1 MDATTR
7 KHDIDPPGLTA
18 GFTLVEALI
27 VMSILTIGLS
37 TAVNHLATYQ
47 RDAKLFRVAS
57 SVKLLVERTYSHA
70 LATRQEMVVT
80 VEPTLARARTASG
93 MERER
98 LAFKAPIAPELRNN
112 QPQEI
117 RLYPSISA
125 SPATITLRS
134 GKRACEVI
142 VSLRGRVRT
151 QCA

>member
-1 MDATTR
+1 MDTSTTR
-7 KHDIDPPGLTA
+7 NSKGTFSEVA
-18 GFTLVEALI
+18 GFTLLESLVAI
-27 VMSILTIGLS
+27 SIITVGLAA
-37 TAVNHLATYQ
+37 TAHSFTAYR
-47 RDAKLFRVAS
+47 RDAKLSRTVS
-57 SVKLLVERTYSHA
+57 SLKLLVERAYSHA
-70 LATRQEMVVT
+70 LATRREIVV
-80 VEPTLARARTASG
+80 VIEPTNAKAQNTDG
-93 MERER
+93 TEHER

-134 GKRACEVI
+134 GKSTCEVI